1 MDYTVS
7 RLCACFDLHAVY
19 AVVRVV
25 SSTSTCLSLR
35 YVAAA
40 AAAAAAAALTC
51 MPVQVRTCRQG
62 IVDYF
67 TNFLQLRPYGTV
79 DKCIIRELAP
89 DVAINSGIY
98 TFKLTKDT
106 GKREA
111 LWWDG

>member
-1 MDYTVS
+1 
-7 RLCACFDLHAVY
+7 
-19 AVVRVV
+19 
-25 SSTSTCLSLR
+25 
-35 YVAAA
+35 
-40 AAAAAAAALTC
+40 

-67 TNFLQLRPYGTV
+67 TNFLQLRPFGTV